1 MFEIFRSSWLMI
13 PLGICSILALAIIIE
28 RFISLRVIEAR
39 ADRFMMRTREILR
52 GSEPR
57 KIDKILAL
65 CEMTSSPPARILE
78 AGVRRKD
85 LGREETKEAIQD
97 AGSVE
102 IPHVERYL
110 RILGTVV
117 TIAPLLGLLGTVV
130 GMIRVFNVIAI
141 QGVGDPGALAGGIR
155 EALYTT
161 AVGLSI
167 AIPSLVFY
175 NYFRHR
181 TDRLIRK
188 LEGVASEFMDS
199 LIGRET

>member
-1 MFEIFRSSWLMI
+1 MLQIIKSSWLMI
-13 PLGICSILALAIIIE
+13 PLGICSIMALAIIIE
-28 RFISLRVIEAR
+28 RFISVRIIEAT
-39 ADRFMMRTREILR
+39 ADRFMMKTREILR

-78 AGVRRKD
+78 AGIKKKD
-85 LGREETKEAIQD
+85 FGREETREAVQD
-97 AGSVE
+97 AGYLEV
-102 IPHVERYL
+102 PHLERYL
-110 RILGTVV
+110 RVLATIV
-117 TIAPLLGLLGTVV
+117 TITPLLGLLGTVV

-181 TDRLIRK
+181 TDRVIRK
-188 LEGVASEFMDS
+188 MESVASEFLDVFV
-199 LIGRET
+199 GREK

>member
-1 MFEIFRSSWLMI
+1 MLEMLRSSWLMI

-28 RFISLRVIEAR
+28 RFVSLRVIEGT

-52 GSEPR
+52 ASEPR
-57 KIDKILAL
+57 KVDKILAL
-65 CEMTSSPPARILE
+65 CQMTSSPPARILE
-78 AGVRRKD
+78 AGINKKD

-97 AGSVE
+97 AGSLE
-102 IPHVERYL
+102 TPHLERYL
-110 RILGTVV
+110 RVLGTVV
-117 TIAPLLGLLGTVV
+117 TVAPLLGLLGTVV
-130 GMIRVFNVIAI
+130 GMIRVINVIAI
-141 QGVGDPGALAGGIR
+141 QGVGDPGALAGGIK

-167 AIPSLVFY
+167 AIPSLVFL

-188 LEGVASEFMDS
+188 LEGVASEFLD
-199 LIGRET
+199 

>member
-1 MFEIFRSSWLMI
+1 MFQILRSSWLMI
-13 PLGICSILALAIIIE
+13 PLGICSIMALAIIIE
-28 RFISLRVIEAR
+28 RFISLRVIEAG
-39 ADRFMMRTREILR
+39 ANRFVSRTREILK
-52 GSEPR
+52 GAEPR
-57 KIDKILAL
+57 KVDKILAL
-65 CEMTSSPPARILE
+65 CEMTSSPPARVLE
-78 AGVRRKD
+78 AGIRKKD
-85 LGREETKEAIQD
+85 LGRDEVREAIQD
-97 AGSVE
+97 AGSLE
-102 IPHVERYL
+102 IPHLERYL

-117 TIAPLLGLLGTVV
+117 TITPLLGLLGTVV

-161 AVGLSI
+161 AVGLCI

-188 LEGVASEFMDS
+188 VEALASDFMD
-199 LIGRET
+199 LLGGKET

>member
-1 MFEIFRSSWLMI
+1 MLGMLKSSWLMI

-28 RFISLRVIEAR
+28 RFVSLRVIEGT

-57 KIDKILAL
+57 KVDKILAL
-65 CEMTSSPPARILE
+65 CQMTSSPPARILE
-78 AGVRRKD
+78 AGINKKD
-85 LGREETKEAIQD
+85 VGREETKEAIQD
-97 AGSVE
+97 AGSLE
-102 IPHVERYL
+102 TPHLERYL
-110 RILGTVV
+110 RVLGTVV
-117 TIAPLLGLLGTVV
+117 TVAPLLGLLGTVV

-188 LEGVASEFMDS
+188 LEGVATEFLDS

>member
-1 MFEIFRSSWLMI
+1 MFQILRSSWLMI
-13 PLGICSILALAIIIE
+13 PLGICSIMSLAIIIE
-28 RFISLRVIEAR
+28 RFISLRIIEGG
-39 ADRFMMRTREILR
+39 ADRFVTRTREILR
-52 GSEPR
+52 STEPR

-78 AGVRRKD
+78 AGIRKKD
-85 LGREETKEAIQD
+85 LGTDEIREAIQD
-97 AGSVE
+97 AGSQE
-102 IPHVERYL
+102 IPHLERYL
-110 RILGTVV
+110 RIMGTVV

-130 GMIRVFNVIAI
+130 GMIRVFNIIAI
-141 QGVGDPGALAGGIR
+141 QGVGDAGALAGGIQ

-175 NYFRHR
+175 NYFHHR

-188 LEGVASEFMDS
+188 VEGLATEFMNF
-199 LIGRET
+199 LGGKET

>member
-1 MFEIFRSSWLMI
+1 MSDDFLSTSAYSRS
-13 PLGICSILALAIIIE
+13 
-28 RFISLRVIEAR
+28 R
-39 ADRFMMRTREILR
+39 
-52 GSEPR
+52 
-57 KIDKILAL
+57 DKQ
-65 CEMTSSPPARILE
+65 
-78 AGVRRKD
+78 KD

-97 AGSVE
+97 AGSLE
-102 IPHVERYL
+102 TPHLERYL
-110 RILGTVV
+110 RVLGTVV
-117 TIAPLLGLLGTVV
+117 TVAPLLGLLGTVV

-141 QGVGDPGALAGGIR
+141 QGVGDPGALAGGIQ

-161 AVGLSI
+161 AVGLSV

>member
-1 MFEIFRSSWLMI
+1 MI
-13 PLGICSILALAIIIE
+13 PLGICSIMALAIIIE
-28 RFISLRVIEAR
+28 RFISLKAIEAA
-39 ADRFMMRTREILR
+39 ADRFVLRTREILK
-52 GSEPR
+52 GTEPR
-57 KIDKILAL
+57 KVDKILAL

-78 AGVRRKD
+78 AGIRKKD
-85 LGREETKEAIQD
+85 LGRDEAKEAVQD
-97 AGSVE
+97 AGSLE
-102 IPHVERYL
+102 IPHLERYL

-167 AIPSLVFY
+167 TIPSLVFY
-175 NYFRHR
+175 NYFHHR

-188 LEGVASEFMDS
+188 VEALASEFMD
-199 LIGRET
+199 LLGRKET

>member
-1 MFEIFRSSWLMI
+1 MFQILRSSWLMI
-13 PLGICSILALAIIIE
+13 PLGICSIMALAIIIE
-28 RFISLRVIEAR
+28 RFISLRVIEAG
-39 ADRFMMRTREILR
+39 ANRFVSRTREILK
-52 GSEPR
+52 GVEPR
-57 KIDKILAL
+57 KVDKILAL
-65 CEMTSSPPARILE
+65 CEMTSSPPARVLE
-78 AGVRRKD
+78 AGIRKKD
-85 LGREETKEAIQD
+85 LGRDETREAIQD
-97 AGSVE
+97 AGSLE
-102 IPHVERYL
+102 IPHLERYL

-141 QGVGDPGALAGGIR
+141 QGVGDAGALAGGIQ

-175 NYFRHR
+175 NYFHHR

-188 LEGVASEFMDS
+188 VEGLASEFMD
-199 LIGRET
+199 LLGGKET